1 MLELAILGF
10 LSEGP
15 LHGYELK
22 RRVTQLTGYAK
33 PVSDGTLYPAIK
45 RLDRSGL
52 LERRSEPGAG
62 PARYV
67 LTITDAGRDEL
78 TARLRDPQHNDVSDF
93 SRFVVVL
100 TFLSLVPSVE
110 EQHAVLRRRLH
121 FLEEPASFFYDED
134 RAVKA
139 EDVTDVYRRGL
150 LLFARKTSRAER
162 AWLRSVL
169 DASEDGGRSKP

>member
-10 LSEGP
+10 LFEGP

-22 RRVTQLTGYAK
+22 RRVSQLTGYAK

-45 RLDRSGL
+45 RLNRSGL

-67 LTITDAGRDEL
+67 LTITDEGRDEL
-78 TARLRDPQHNDVSDF
+78 TSRLRDPQDNDLSDF
-93 SRFVVVL
+93 SRFAVVL

-110 EQHAVLRRRLH
+110 EQHAVLRRRLQ
-121 FLEEPASFFYDED
+121 FLEQPASFFYDGD

-139 EDVTDVYRRGL
+139 EEVTDIYRRGL
-150 LLFARKTSRAER
+150 LLVARETSRAER
-162 AWLRSVL
+162 AWLTSVL
-169 DASEDGGRSKP
+169 EGSTPRR

>member
-22 RRVTQLTGYAK
+22 RRVAQLTGYAR

-67 LTITDAGRDEL
+67 LTITDEGRHEL
-78 TARLRDPQHNDVSDF
+78 TSRLRDPQDNDLSDF

-110 EQHAVLRRRLH
+110 EQHAVLRRRLR
-121 FLEEPASFFYDED
+121 FLEEPASFFYDGD

-139 EDVTDVYRRGL
+139 EEISDIYRRGL
-150 LLFARKTSRAER
+150 LLFARKTSRTER
-162 AWLRSVL
+162 VWLRSLL
-169 DASEDGGRSKP
+169 DSPN

>member
-10 LSEGP
+10 LSDGP

-52 LERRSEPGAG
+52 LMRRSEPGAG

-67 LTITDAGRDEL
+67 LTITDEGRDEL

-110 EQHAVLRRRLH
+110 EQHAVLRRRLQ
-121 FLEEPASFFYDED
+121 FLEQPASFFYDGD

-139 EDVTDVYRRGL
+139 EEVTDIYRRGL
-150 LLFARKTSRAER
+150 LLVARETSRAER
-162 AWLRSVL
+162 AWLTSVL
-169 DASEDGGRSKP
+169 EGSAPRR